1 MSAIGSAGASCAPVP
16 GRPHAAVHLS
26 RARAGRAPPFPVA
39 GPQSVPAA
47 SAWRPPRA
55 LPRRTA
61 AFPRHPRGAKRP
73 RILQPALIF

>member
-1 MSAIGSAGASCAPVP
+1 MSAIGSAGASCTRVP
-16 GRPHAAVHLS
+16 GRPHAAEHLS

-47 SAWRPPRA
+47 SPSGLPRA
-55 LPRRTA
+55 LPRRPA
-61 AFPRHPRGAKRP
+61 AFPRHPRGATRP